1 MTVSEI
7 RTRGDRAEVLFEDGT
22 KLQSTKK
29 TTLDF
34 GLAKGS
40 KLTDSEYAALCAAS
54 SKALARLRAMQ
65 LISLRDMSAK
75 EMRRKLMEKGTCEQ
89 DAGDAAEWL
98 QSLGYIDD
106 ARYAGLV
113 VRHYAAK
120 GYGASRIRAEL
131 SRRGVARELWGEALA
146 ELPEQSSAP
155 LEFLRRRL
163 RGGADEKDIK
173 RAADALCRR
182 GYSWEEIRSALE
194 CYRAELEE

>member
-1 MTVSEI
+1 
-7 RTRGDRAEVLFEDGT
+7 
-22 KLQSTKK
+22 
-29 TTLDF
+29 
-34 GLAKGS
+34 
-40 KLTDSEYAALCAAS
+40 
-54 SKALARLRAMQ
+54 MQ

-75 EMRRKLMEKGTCEQ
+75 EMRRKLMEKGTGEQ

-131 SRRGVARELWGEALA
+131 SRRGVARELWDEALA

>member
-7 RTRGDRAEVLFEDGT
+7 HTRGDRAELLFDDGT

-29 TTLDF
+29 TVLDF
-34 GLAKGS
+34 GVAKGS
-40 KLTDSEYAALCAAS
+40 KLTDGEYAAICAAS

-65 LISLRDMSAK
+65 LISLRDMSAR
-75 EMRRKLMEKGTCEQ
+75 EMRRKLMEKGTGEQ
-89 DAGDAAEWL
+89 DAEDAAEWL

-131 SRRGVARELWGEALA
+131 SRRGVARELWDEALA
-146 ELPEQSSAP
+146 ELPERSSAP
-155 LEFLRRRL
+155 LDFLRRRL

-194 CYRAELEE
+194 SYRAELEG